1 MTGLA
6 QQERAALCA
15 TLAQV
20 GPEAATL
27 CAGWDTRDL
36 AAHLVLR
43 ERRPD
48 AAAGVLVSVPVL
60 AEHTQRVQEQY
71 AEQPW
76 DDLVDMVRQGPKGWT
91 PIRVASVDDAIN
103 LAEFYVHHEDVL
115 RAQRGWTPQ
124 QRRELDRDFAE
135 ALWARLRHVGQLLFR
150 KSPVGVTLDTGGVGG
165 RKQVKA
171 ATREGEVTL
180 IGDPGE
186 ILLYASGRG
195 AVAQV
200 RIEGEPEAVEK
211 FRQTSFGL

>member
-6 QQERAALCA
+6 QQERGALCD
-15 TLAQV
+15 TLTVV
-20 GPEAATL
+20 GPTAPTL
-27 CAGWDTRDL
+27 CDGWTARDL

-48 AAAGVLVSVPVL
+48 AAAGVIVPVQVL
-60 AEHTQRVQEQY
+60 TEHTQRVQEQY

-76 DDLVDMVRQGPKGWT
+76 PELIDMVRSGPKNWT

-115 RAQRGWTPQ
+115 RAQPDWTPQ
-124 QRRELDRDFAE
+124 ARRELDRDFAE
-135 ALWARLRHVGQLLFR
+135 ALWARLRQVGQLLFR
-150 KSPVGVTLDTGGVGG
+150 KSPVGLTLDVGGVGG

-171 ATREGEVTL
+171 ATRDGEVTL
-180 IGDPGE
+180 LGDPGE
-186 ILLYASGRG
+186 ILLYAFGRG

-200 RIEGEPEAVEK
+200 RIEGEPEAVAAFTEA
-211 FRQTSFGL
+211 SFGI